1 MRRLFCALVLAATGA
16 AWAGAALPLG
26 EDSLAQIRARHAGQ
40 PLVLHIWG
48 MTCGPC
54 VAELPH
60 WGALLRQRPG
70 MPLVLLQADQVPAGA
85 SEPVLARA
93 GLGRLEHWAA
103 VSELDEFLRASID
116 REWTGELPRTLLIAA
131 DGKVTRLRGVADL
144 GQVRRWLDAQVQA
157 GR

>member
-1 MRRLFCALVLAATGA
+1 VRRLFCALVLAATGA

-26 EDSLAQIRARHAGQ
+26 EDSLAQIRARHAGR

-54 VAELPH
+54 VAELSN
-60 WGALLRQRPG
+60 WGALQRQRPA
-70 MPLVLLQADQVPAGA
+70 MQLVLLQADQVPAGA

-93 GLGRLEHWAA
+93 GLGRVEHWAA

-144 GQVRRWLDAQVQA
+144 GQVRLWLDAQTA
-157 GR
+157 ARR